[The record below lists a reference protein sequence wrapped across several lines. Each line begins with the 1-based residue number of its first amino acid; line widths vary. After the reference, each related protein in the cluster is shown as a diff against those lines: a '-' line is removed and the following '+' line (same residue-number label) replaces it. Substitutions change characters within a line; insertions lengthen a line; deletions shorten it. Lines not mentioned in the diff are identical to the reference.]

1 VENIIIKFVAD
12 TSGLEPAIKQ
22 LQLLGKIT
30 DEDAAKFNAINQEQ
44 KEFIQNVNKSATE
57 FGKLSNEV
65 EDLAKTMSQNVLG
78 KAANEL
84 EQFTNSSTE
93 AMQGAKS
100 LKAELR
106 DLKKQIASGN
116 FSGKELEQMTK
127 RAAELTDH
135 LGDVNEKIKALS
147 SDTKRIDAVVGAM
160 KGVAAAASV
169 AAGAT
174 ALFGTENKQMAEAA
188 QKAQAAMALLAGVQE
203 IAALATSENAAK
215 TLFLDGAQKLATVS
229 SRVLG
234 VTITTSM
241 AAATMGLSL
250 VIAAV
255 AGLALSMNDAK
266 DKQQRL
272 TEEMERAEKQL
283 LAQLDLYQRI
293 GKIRSDG
300 YKFQADLAQAQG
312 KSDKEILDARLKGIQ
327 EELDANSRQR
337 GYLMK
342 GDKDYY
348 AKLGELVNKEVELK
362 REKALLN
369 AQFDKKQADEEKAL
383 REKAQKEADAKAD
396 EARKKA
402 EADANARAILLA
414 ALSEELQRNMIRQEE
429 IQTEYFKSV
438 DEIDAMYAE
447 LAQDRRFKTSQEIYE
462 EIDKRLRAEQEAA
475 IKKAQ
480 IDVASTNQLK
490 QNYYA
495 QTDIQT
501 EFKKTQEQVDKDYAD
516 IAQEGRLTT
525 SEQIYAELRK
535 RYQAEVDTSK
545 KSIELER
552 QKAAFIVD
560 QARVISDTLFTIGQQ
575 NRQATFDAEIEQLNL
590 LRENELANK
599 NLTEAQRAQIEKRY
613 AQEEAKLKRQAWE
626 QQKQADIAQA
636 IINTALAVTKS
647 FATLGYPAGIPGA
660 VGAGIAGAA
669 QIAII
674 SNTKPP
680 KFADGTE
687 FLVGAGT
694 GRSDNNLAYLS
705 HGERV
710 VPAAVNSDYFP
721 ALSAIHNR
729 EVEPTFANNILT
741 ALANGTFELA
751 SQYQSAQ
758 GSSKKSLDYDKLGK
772 VLERNKSNVNISIDE
787 NGFNKYVEKM
797 HSRTEFRNTK
807 MRIKV

>member
-1 VENIIIKFVAD
+1 MENIIIKFVAD

-147 SDTKRIDAVVGAM
+147 SDTKRIDAMVGAM

-312 KSDKEILDARLKGIQ
+312 KSDKEVLDARLKGIQ
-327 EELDANSRQR
+327 EELDANNRQK

-362 REKALLN
+362 REKALLIT
-369 AQFDKKQADEEKAL
+369 QFDKKQADSANKLTE
-383 REKAQKEADAKAD
+383 DAK
-396 EARKKA
+396 KA
-402 EADANARAILLA
+402 AQERANL
-414 ALSEELQRNMIRQEE
+414 EEEE
-429 IQTEYFKSV
+429 N
-438 DEIDAMYAE
+438 
-447 LAQDRRFKTSQEIYE
+447 
-462 EIDKRLRAEQEAA
+462 KRLRALNAERLQMLNELDDEIRLNKMNAYKAEQDDFEQNLQKQLQLQYDANQVLIDDYNRMMSEKEIARQKEIQAEKEKAEEQKRLQEAVTAAA
-475 IKKAQ
+475 IDA
-480 IDVASTNQLK
+480 
-490 QNYYA
+490 
-495 QTDIQT
+495 
-501 EFKKTQEQVDKDYAD
+501 
-516 IAQEGRLTT
+516 
-525 SEQIYAELRK
+525 
-535 RYQAEVDTSK
+535 
-545 KSIELER
+545 
-552 QKAAFIVD
+552 
-560 QARVISDTLFTIGQQ
+560 ARVLTDTLFTIGEQ
-575 NRQATFDAEIEQLNL
+575 NRQATFDAEIEQLNR

-660 VGAGIAGAA
+660 IAAGIQGAA
-669 QIAII
+669 QIAVI

-694 GRSDNNLAYLS
+694 GRSDNNIAYLS

-772 VLERNKSNVNISIDE
+772 VLERNKSNVNINIDE

-797 HSRTEFRNTK
+797 HSRTEFRNSK

>member
-1 VENIIIKFVAD
+1 MENIIIKFVAD

-283 LAQLDLYQRI
+283 QAQLDLYQRI

-312 KSDKEILDARLKGIQ
+312 KSDKEVLDARLKGIQ

-348 AKLGELVNKEVELK
+348 AKLGELVNKEIELK
-362 REKALLN
+362 REKALLIT
-369 AQFDKKQADEEKAL
+369 QFDKKQADSANKLTE
-383 REKAQKEADAKAD
+383 DAK
-396 EARKKA
+396 KA
-402 EADANARAILLA
+402 A
-414 ALSEELQRNMIRQEE
+414 
-429 IQTEYFKSV
+429 
-438 DEIDAMYAE
+438 
-447 LAQDRRFKTSQEIYE
+447 QEIAKLE
-462 EIDKRLRAEQEAA
+462 EEENKRLRALNAERLQMFNELDDEIRLNKMNAYKAEQDDFEQNLQKQLQLQYDANQVLIDDYNRMMSEKEIARQKEIQAEKEKAEEQKRLQEAVTAAA
-475 IKKAQ
+475 IDA
-480 IDVASTNQLK
+480 
-490 QNYYA
+490 
-495 QTDIQT
+495 
-501 EFKKTQEQVDKDYAD
+501 
-516 IAQEGRLTT
+516 
-525 SEQIYAELRK
+525 
-535 RYQAEVDTSK
+535 
-545 KSIELER
+545 
-552 QKAAFIVD
+552 
-560 QARVISDTLFTIGQQ
+560 ARVLTDTLFTIGQQ

-772 VLERNKSNVNISIDE
+772 VLERNKSNVNINIDE

-797 HSRTEFRNTK
+797 HSRTEFRNSK

>member
-1 VENIIIKFVAD
+1 MENVIIKFVAD

-22 LQLLGKIT
+22 LQLLGKISE
-30 DEDAAKFNAINQEQ
+30 EDAAKFNAINQEQ

-65 EDLAKTMSQNVLG
+65 DDLAKTMSQNVLG

-84 EQFTNSSTE
+84 EEFTNSSTE

-106 DLKKQIASGN
+106 ELKKQIASGN

-147 SDTKRIDAVVGAM
+147 SDTKRIDAMVGAM

-188 QKAQAAMALLAGVQE
+188 QKAQSAMALLAGVQE
-203 IAALATSENAAK
+203 IATLATSENAAK

-255 AGLALSMNDAK
+255 AGLALSMDDAK
-266 DKQQRL
+266 DKEQRL
-272 TEEMERAEKQL
+272 ADEIERTNKQL
-283 LAQLDLYQRI
+283 LAQLDFYQRI
-293 GKIRSDG
+293 GKIRAGG
-300 YKFQADLAQAQG
+300 YKFEADLAQAQG
-312 KSDKEILDARLKGIQ
+312 KTDKEILDARLKGIQ
-327 EELDANSRQR
+327 EELDANSRQK

-348 AKLGELVNKEVELK
+348 EKLGELVNQEIELK
-362 REKALLN
+362 REKALLI
-369 AQFDKKQADEEKAL
+369 AQFDKKQAD
-383 REKAQKEADAKAD
+383 DAK
-396 EARKKA
+396 KA
-402 EADANARAILLA
+402 AQERAKL
-414 ALSEELQRNMIRQEE
+414 EEEE
-429 IQTEYFKSV
+429 I
-438 DEIDAMYAE
+438 
-447 LAQDRRFKTSQEIYE
+447 
-462 EIDKRLRAEQEAA
+462 KRLRALNAERLQMLNELDDEIRLNKMNAYKTEQDDFEENLQKQLQLQYDANQALIDDYNRMMSERGIARQKDTQAEKDKAEEQKRLQEAVTAAA
-475 IKKAQ
+475 IDA
-480 IDVASTNQLK
+480 
-490 QNYYA
+490 
-495 QTDIQT
+495 
-501 EFKKTQEQVDKDYAD
+501 
-516 IAQEGRLTT
+516 
-525 SEQIYAELRK
+525 
-535 RYQAEVDTSK
+535 
-545 KSIELER
+545 
-552 QKAAFIVD
+552 
-560 QARVISDTLFTIGQQ
+560 ARVLTDTLFTIAQQ
-575 NRQATFDAEIEQLNL
+575 NRQANFDAEIEQLNL
-590 LRENELANK
+590 LRDNELANK

-636 IINTALAVTKS
+636 IINTALAVTKAYAS
-647 FATLGYPAGIPGA
+647 IAPPFNVVAAA
-660 VGAGIAGAA
+660 SAGIAGAA

-710 VPAAVNSDYFP
+710 VPAAVNADYFP

-729 EVEPTFANNILT
+729 EIEPTFANNILT
-741 ALANGTFELA
+741 ALADGTFELA
-751 SQYQSAQ
+751 AQYHLKQTNTKQ
-758 GSSKKSLDYDKLGK
+758 SLDYDKLGK
-772 VLERNKSNVNISIDE
+772 VLERNKSNVNINIDE
-787 NGFNKYVEKM
+787 NGFNKYVEKINN
-797 HSRTEFRNTK
+797 RTEFRNAK

>member
-1 VENIIIKFVAD
+1 MENIIIKFVAD

-65 EDLAKTMSQNVLG
+65 EDLAKTMQGGALDNFADNLKEVTEETK
-78 KAANEL
+78 KAGNN
-84 EQFTNSSTE
+84 F
-93 AMQGAKS
+93 KS

-106 DLKKQIASGN
+106 ELKAQIASGTL
-116 FSGKELEQMTK
+116 GEKELREATK
-127 RAAELTDH
+127 RAAELTDE
-135 LGDVNEKIKALS
+135 LGDVNDKVKALA
-147 SDTKRIDAVVGAM
+147 SDTKRIDAVVTAF

-174 ALFGTENKQMAEAA
+174 ALFGTENKKMAEAA

-203 IAALATSENAAK
+203 LANIATTEGALRTMALDAAHKVTAVSARVMGTSIAGATAMATAGVSVLVAGIVALVTYLNDTEDEVEAFNKTIANIGKDEGSIENAKARIELIRK
-215 TLFLDGAQKLATVS
+215 G
-229 SRVLG
+229 
-234 VTITTSM
+234 
-241 AAATMGLSL
+241 
-250 VIAAV
+250 
-255 AGLALSMNDAK
+255 
-266 DKQQRL
+266 L
-272 TEEMERAEKQL
+272 TEEAKLRLDAINERNKVQLQFEKEFRKDVKALDDAFNALSVEDRIRVNSKYQAERKKLEQKVKEDFILAEKVYNQTIEEINKAVADAKL
-283 LAQLDLYQRI
+283 KKEKEVSDKVIDNKKNETRELIREEERRLREEIAANQIALQSATTIDQQAFYFKKITELKKDQVRLTSDLTDSELILKLEQLDSEYEAFVKMLVDKKYAQD
-293 GKIRSDG
+293 KYYDDDLEAWAANE
-300 YKFQADLAQAQG
+300 QA
-312 KSDKEILDARLKGIQ
+312 KLDA
-327 EELDANSRQR
+327 
-337 GYLMK
+337 
-342 GDKDYY
+342 
-348 AKLGELVNKEVELK
+348 AK
-362 REKALLN
+362 A
-369 AQFDKKQADEEKAL
+369 AADKKKAEDDKKLLEEKA
-383 REKAQKEADAKAD
+383 RQKE
-396 EARKKA
+396 
-402 EADANARAILLA
+402 L
-414 ALSEELQRNMIRQEE
+414 
-429 IQTEYFKSV
+429 
-438 DEIDAMYAE
+438 
-447 LAQDRRFKTSQEIYE
+447 
-462 EIDKRLRAEQEAA
+462 
-475 IKKAQ
+475 
-480 IDVASTNQLK
+480 
-490 QNYYA
+490 
-495 QTDIQT
+495 
-501 EFKKTQEQVDKDYAD
+501 
-516 IAQEGRLTT
+516 
-525 SEQIYAELRK
+525 
-535 RYQAEVDTSK
+535 
-545 KSIELER
+545 
-552 QKAAFIVD
+552 AAFIID

-575 NRQATFDAEIEQLNL
+575 NRQATFDAEIEQLNR

-626 QQKQADIAQA
+626 QQKAADLAQA
-636 IINTALAVTKS
+636 IINTALAVSRAWTIGPPQS
-647 FATLGYPAGIPGA
+647 IPASIA
-660 VGAGIAGAA
+660 AGIAGAA

-674 SNTKPP
+674 ANTKPP

-751 SQYQSAQ
+751 AQYQSAQ

-772 VLERNKSNVNISIDE
+772 VLERNKSNVNINIDE

-797 HSRTEFRNTK
+797 HSRTEFRNSK

>member
-147 SDTKRIDAVVGAM
+147 SDTKRIDAMVGAM

-250 VIAAV
+250 VIAAIAAMV
-255 AGLALSMNDAK
+255 LAMDDADKKGSRITGTQADRNKNLEQASLDHVENMIKAKRDGLEKELELQTYYDSNA
-266 DKQQRL
+266 
-272 TEEMERAEKQL
+272 RAE
-283 LAQLDLYQRI
+283 
-293 GKIRSDG
+293 IR
-300 YKFQADLAQAQG
+300 KKRRNA
-312 KSDKEILDARLKGIQ
+312 EIDDAT
-327 EELDANSRQR
+327 
-337 GYLMK
+337 
-342 GDKDYY
+342 
-348 AKLGELVNKEVELK
+348 AKVLFEDQELK
-362 REKALLN
+362 HQQN
-369 AQFDKKQADEEKAL
+369 ITGIKQKYADEEKAL

-575 NRQATFDAEIEQLNL
+575 NRQATFDAEIEQLNR
-590 LRENELANK
+590 LRDNELANK

>member
-1 VENIIIKFVAD
+1 MENIIIKFVAD

-30 DEDAAKFNAINQEQ
+30 DEDAAKFNAINQQQ

-147 SDTKRIDAVVGAM
+147 SDTKRIDAMVGAM

-250 VIAAV
+250 VIGAIAAMV
-255 AGLALSMNDAK
+255 LAMDDADKKGSRITATQADRNNNLEQASLDHVENMIKAKRDGLEKELELQTYYDSNA
-266 DKQQRL
+266 
-272 TEEMERAEKQL
+272 RAEIRK
-283 LAQLDLYQRI
+283 
-293 GKIRSDG
+293 KIRN
-300 YKFQADLAQAQG
+300 A
-312 KSDKEILDARLKGIQ
+312 EIDDAT
-327 EELDANSRQR
+327 
-337 GYLMK
+337 
-342 GDKDYY
+342 
-348 AKLGELVNKEVELK
+348 AKLLFADQELK
-362 REKALLN
+362 HQQN
-369 AQFDKKQADEEKAL
+369 IIGIKQKYADEEKAL

-545 KSIELER
+545 KSIELEK
-552 QKAAFIVD
+552 QKAAFIID
-560 QARVISDTLFTIGQQ
+560 QARVVTDTIFTIGQQ
-575 NRQATFDAEIEQLNL
+575 NRQATFDAEIEQLNR
-590 LRENELANK
+590 LRDNELANK

-626 QQKQADIAQA
+626 QQKAADLAQA

-710 VPAAVNSDYFP
+710 VPASVNSDYFP

-751 SQYQSAQ
+751 AQYQSAQ

-772 VLERNKSNVNISIDE
+772 VLERNKSNVNINIDE

-797 HSRTEFRNTK
+797 HNRTEFRNSK
-807 MRIKV
+807 MRIKIWFGNLV

>member
-78 KAANEL
+78 KAADEL

-147 SDTKRIDAVVGAM
+147 SDTKRIDAMVGAM

-283 LAQLDLYQRI
+283 QAQLDLYQRI

-312 KSDKEILDARLKGIQ
+312 KSDKEILDLRLKGIQ
-327 EELDANSRQR
+327 EELDANSRQK

-348 AKLGELVNKEVELK
+348 AKLGELVNKEIELK
-362 REKALLN
+362 REKALLIT
-369 AQFDKKQADEEKAL
+369 QFDKKQADSANKLTE
-383 REKAQKEADAKAD
+383 DAK
-396 EARKKA
+396 KA
-402 EADANARAILLA
+402 A
-414 ALSEELQRNMIRQEE
+414 
-429 IQTEYFKSV
+429 
-438 DEIDAMYAE
+438 
-447 LAQDRRFKTSQEIYE
+447 QEIAKLE
-462 EIDKRLRAEQEAA
+462 EEENKRLRALNAERLQMFNELDDEIRLNKMNAYKAEQDDFEQNLQKQLQLQYDANQVLIDDYNRMMSEKEIARQKEIQAEKEKAEEQKRLQEAVTAAA
-475 IKKAQ
+475 IDA
-480 IDVASTNQLK
+480 
-490 QNYYA
+490 
-495 QTDIQT
+495 
-501 EFKKTQEQVDKDYAD
+501 
-516 IAQEGRLTT
+516 
-525 SEQIYAELRK
+525 
-535 RYQAEVDTSK
+535 
-545 KSIELER
+545 
-552 QKAAFIVD
+552 
-560 QARVISDTLFTIGQQ
+560 ARVLTDTLFTIGQQ
-575 NRQATFDAEIEQLNL
+575 NRQATFDAEIEQLNR

-626 QQKQADIAQA
+626 QQKAADLAQA

-660 VGAGIAGAA
+660 IAAGIQGAA
-669 QIAII
+669 QIAVIA
-674 SNTKPP
+674 NTKPP

-751 SQYQSAQ
+751 AQYQSAQ

>member
-65 EDLAKTMSQNVLG
+65 EDLAKTMQGGALDNFADNLKEVTEETK
-78 KAANEL
+78 KAGNN
-84 EQFTNSSTE
+84 F
-93 AMQGAKS
+93 KS

-106 DLKKQIASGN
+106 ELKAQIASGTL
-116 FSGKELEQMTK
+116 GEKELREATK
-127 RAAELTDH
+127 RAAELTDE
-135 LGDVNEKIKALS
+135 LGDVNDKVKALA
-147 SDTKRIDAVVGAM
+147 SDTKRIDAVVTAF

-174 ALFGTENKQMAEAA
+174 ALFGTENKKMAEAA

-203 IAALATSENAAK
+203 LANIATTEGALRTMALDAAHKVTAVSARVMGTSIAGATAMATAGVSVLVAGIVALVTYLNDTEDEVEAFNKTIANIGKDEGSIENAKARIELIRK
-215 TLFLDGAQKLATVS
+215 G
-229 SRVLG
+229 
-234 VTITTSM
+234 
-241 AAATMGLSL
+241 
-250 VIAAV
+250 
-255 AGLALSMNDAK
+255 
-266 DKQQRL
+266 L
-272 TEEMERAEKQL
+272 TEEAKLRLDAINERNKVQLQFEKEFRKDVKALDDAFNALSVEDRIRVNSKYQAERKKLEQKVKEDFILAEKVYNQTIEEINKAVADAKL
-283 LAQLDLYQRI
+283 KKEKEVSDKVIDNKKNETRELIREEERRLREEIAANQIALQSATTIDQQAFYFKKITELKKDQVRLTSDLTDSELILKLEQLDSEYEAFVKMLVDKKYAQD
-293 GKIRSDG
+293 KYYDDDLEAWAANE
-300 YKFQADLAQAQG
+300 QA
-312 KSDKEILDARLKGIQ
+312 KLDA
-327 EELDANSRQR
+327 
-337 GYLMK
+337 
-342 GDKDYY
+342 
-348 AKLGELVNKEVELK
+348 AK
-362 REKALLN
+362 A
-369 AQFDKKQADEEKAL
+369 AADKKKAEDDKKLLEEKA
-383 REKAQKEADAKAD
+383 RQKE
-396 EARKKA
+396 
-402 EADANARAILLA
+402 L
-414 ALSEELQRNMIRQEE
+414 
-429 IQTEYFKSV
+429 
-438 DEIDAMYAE
+438 
-447 LAQDRRFKTSQEIYE
+447 
-462 EIDKRLRAEQEAA
+462 
-475 IKKAQ
+475 
-480 IDVASTNQLK
+480 
-490 QNYYA
+490 
-495 QTDIQT
+495 
-501 EFKKTQEQVDKDYAD
+501 
-516 IAQEGRLTT
+516 
-525 SEQIYAELRK
+525 
-535 RYQAEVDTSK
+535 
-545 KSIELER
+545 
-552 QKAAFIVD
+552 AAFIID

-575 NRQATFDAEIEQLNL
+575 NRQATFDAEIEQLNR

-626 QQKQADIAQA
+626 QQKAADLAQA
-636 IINTALAVTKS
+636 IINTALAVSRAWTIGPPQS
-647 FATLGYPAGIPGA
+647 IPASIA
-660 VGAGIAGAA
+660 AGIAGAA

-674 SNTKPP
+674 ANTKPP

-751 SQYQSAQ
+751 AQYQSAQ

-772 VLERNKSNVNISIDE
+772 VLERNKSNVNINIDE

-797 HSRTEFRNTK
+797 HSRTEFRNSK

>member
-1 VENIIIKFVAD
+1 MENIIIKFVAD

-65 EDLAKTMSQNVLG
+65 EDLAKTMQGGALDNFADNLKEVTEETK
-78 KAANEL
+78 KAGNN
-84 EQFTNSSTE
+84 F
-93 AMQGAKS
+93 KS

-106 DLKKQIASGN
+106 ELKAQIASGTL
-116 FSGKELEQMTK
+116 GEKELREATK
-127 RAAELTDH
+127 RAAELTDE
-135 LGDVNEKIKALS
+135 LGDVNDKVKALA
-147 SDTKRIDAVVGAM
+147 SDTKRIDAVVTAF

-174 ALFGTENKQMAEAA
+174 ALFGTENKKMAEAA

-203 IAALATSENAAK
+203 LANIATTEGALRTMALDAAHKVTAVSARVMGTSIAGATAMATAGVSVLVAGIVALVTYLNDTEDEVEAFNKTIANIGKDEGSIENAKARIELIRK
-215 TLFLDGAQKLATVS
+215 G
-229 SRVLG
+229 
-234 VTITTSM
+234 
-241 AAATMGLSL
+241 
-250 VIAAV
+250 
-255 AGLALSMNDAK
+255 
-266 DKQQRL
+266 L
-272 TEEMERAEKQL
+272 TEEAKLRLDAINERNKVQLQFEKEFRKDVKALDDAFNALSVEDRIRVNSKYQAERKKLEQKVKEDFILAEKVYNQTIEEINKAVADAKL
-283 LAQLDLYQRI
+283 KKEKEVSDKVIENKKNETRELIREEERRLREEIAANQIALQSATTIDQQAFYFKKITELKKDQVRLTSDLTDSELILKLEQLDSEYEAFVKMLVDKKYAQD
-293 GKIRSDG
+293 KYYDDDLEAWAANE
-300 YKFQADLAQAQG
+300 QA
-312 KSDKEILDARLKGIQ
+312 KLDA
-327 EELDANSRQR
+327 
-337 GYLMK
+337 
-342 GDKDYY
+342 
-348 AKLGELVNKEVELK
+348 AK
-362 REKALLN
+362 A
-369 AQFDKKQADEEKAL
+369 AADKKKAEDDKKLLEEKA
-383 REKAQKEADAKAD
+383 RQKE
-396 EARKKA
+396 
-402 EADANARAILLA
+402 L
-414 ALSEELQRNMIRQEE
+414 
-429 IQTEYFKSV
+429 
-438 DEIDAMYAE
+438 
-447 LAQDRRFKTSQEIYE
+447 
-462 EIDKRLRAEQEAA
+462 
-475 IKKAQ
+475 
-480 IDVASTNQLK
+480 
-490 QNYYA
+490 
-495 QTDIQT
+495 
-501 EFKKTQEQVDKDYAD
+501 
-516 IAQEGRLTT
+516 
-525 SEQIYAELRK
+525 
-535 RYQAEVDTSK
+535 
-545 KSIELER
+545 
-552 QKAAFIVD
+552 AAFIID

-575 NRQATFDAEIEQLNL
+575 NRQATFDAEIEQLNR

-626 QQKQADIAQA
+626 QQKAADLAQA
-636 IINTALAVTKS
+636 IINTALAVSRAWTIGPPQS
-647 FATLGYPAGIPGA
+647 IPASIA
-660 VGAGIAGAA
+660 AGIAGAA

-674 SNTKPP
+674 ANTKPP

-751 SQYQSAQ
+751 AQYQSAQ

-772 VLERNKSNVNISIDE
+772 VLERNKSNVNINIDE

-797 HSRTEFRNTK
+797 HSRTEFRNSK